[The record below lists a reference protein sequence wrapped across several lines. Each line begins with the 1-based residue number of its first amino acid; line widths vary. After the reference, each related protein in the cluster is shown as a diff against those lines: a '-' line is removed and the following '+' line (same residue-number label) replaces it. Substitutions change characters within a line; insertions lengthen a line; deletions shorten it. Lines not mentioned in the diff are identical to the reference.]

1 MSFNIVLIIATS
13 LSEKKFLCKKNNMTS
28 ITAAIILQIESQF
41 SISDYRKSKTKEIR
55 NSIIF
60 IETISSYLIQSGL
73 QYFNLNESF

>member
-1 MSFNIVLIIATS
+1 
-13 LSEKKFLCKKNNMTS
+13 MTS

-41 SISDYRKSKTKEIR
+41 SISDYRKSKIKEIR

-60 IETISSYLIQSGL
+60 IDTISSYLIQSGL